1 VGLRRAFARRRLSP
15 PRKVSFSLE
24 LCLPSRFGA
33 APSSGIG
40 PNLGRPAPGL
50 GPPRSIQ
57 RDVRSLGN
65 FRSVRNCITQTVDRD
80 FRRRGRS
87 PNRVAWRFPDWTAV
101 GFRST
106 PIVRTRFSF
115 HAGFHLAV
123 FTVAIAVANTPAR
136 HRGFS
141 SASRTLFLGSDRDLA
156 SRYQPA
162 RSVLG
167 PARLMAS
174 GLSPLVRRAT
184 CGDISPDRPTGVFD
198 TH

>member
-1 VGLRRAFARRRLSP
+1 MAVGDYPS
-15 PRKVSFSLE
+15 SCSLE
-24 LCLPSRFGA
+24 LCLPSRFSA
-33 APSSGIG
+33 APSSGIE

-57 RDVRSLGN
+57 RDVHSLRS
-65 FRSVRNCITQTVDRD
+65 FRSVGNCITQTVDRD
-80 FRRRGRS
+80 LRRRGRS

-101 GFRST
+101 GFRSA
-106 PIVRTRFSF
+106 PFVRTRFSF
-115 HAGFHLAV
+115 HASAFALRLRPCGLRL
-123 FTVAIAVANTPAR
+123 VAIAVANTPAR
-136 HRGFS
+136 RRGFS

-167 PARLMAS
+167 PARLMTS